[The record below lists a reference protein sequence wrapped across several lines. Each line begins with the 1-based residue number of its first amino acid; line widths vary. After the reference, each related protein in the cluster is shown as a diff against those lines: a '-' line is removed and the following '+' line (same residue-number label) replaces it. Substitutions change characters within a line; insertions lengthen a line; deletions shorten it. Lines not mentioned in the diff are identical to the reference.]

1 GATGATGTAGA
12 TGATGPTGPTPITST
27 KIFVF
32 EGTATGFQ
40 RIVGSPGATSQTIP
54 ITIGATGTIVG
65 FTASVNINNLP
76 VGSYT
81 FQICVNVI
89 NNAVAPAV
97 ANIISTITFTNTAVM
112 SGTFIFSIRPTDV
125 GPQPVLFSNATPYA
139 PAPATVTWTTNIPG
153 NPLARNDALSLFLIG
168 NLTQSAVYGVAASTA
183 I

>member
-1 GATGATGTAGA
+1 GA
-12 TGATGPTGPTPITST
+12 TGATGPTSTTST
-27 KIFVF
+27 KIFLF
-32 EGTATGFQ
+32 EGMATGFQ
-40 RIVGSPGATSQTIP
+40 RIVGSPGASSQTIP
-54 ITIGATGTIVG
+54 ITITGTLVG

-81 FQICVNVI
+81 FQICINVI

-97 ANIISTITFTNTAVM
+97 ANILSTITFTNTAVM